1 MLKTSYQKTFVKDY
15 KRVKKRGWNL
25 KRLEYCVTMISEQEI
40 IPAKY
45 DDHILTG
52 NWNGYRELH
61 ISSDWLLVYK
71 YTDEGVI
78 FIRTGSHSDIF

>member
-1 MLKTSYQKTFVKDY
+1 
-15 KRVKKRGWNL
+15 
-25 KRLEYCVTMISEQEI
+25 MISEQEI